1 MEDDILKSL
10 LEKYLSGTATEIEQ
24 KELNDW
30 YTGQS
35 NTDAI
40 WESDSDSEE
49 RDVEQ
54 KMRNHIQDHLRSS
67 KRKTFVL
74 NRSFLSKAAAIFLGA
89 ILLLGIYDVAN
100 KKSKPT
106 IKTALVKAP
115 ENFTE
120 NKYITLPDSSTV
132 LLSPGSNI
140 EYKFDGQ
147 TRQLSLVGEAYF
159 DIKHI
164 AAQPFIIHTGKVITT
179 VLGTAFN
186 IKAYK
191 GQDVIV
197 SVTRGKVSVT
207 DTHNKTLAILL
218 PNEQVEYIENKQVA
232 DFHKV
237 KAAEVITWANAD
249 MQLNDMPFKQ
259 VAEKLS
265 RRYSVKI
272 NFKNPELAN
281 CLITGRFNG
290 TESLDKV
297 LQVITETMNYSY
309 KVNGDNITVDGA
321 GCQ

>member
-10 LEKYLSGTATEIEQ
+10 LEKYLLGTATEIER
-24 KELNDW
+24 KKLNDW
-30 YTGQS
+30 YIEQS
-35 NTDAI
+35 NMDAI
-40 WESDSDSEE
+40 WESFSESEE
-49 RDVEQ
+49 QDVEQ
-54 KMRNHIQDHLRSS
+54 KMHNYIHDHLRSP
-67 KRKTFVL
+67 KRKVFL
-74 NRSFLSKAAAIFLGA
+74 LSRSFLSKAAAVFLGA
-89 ILLLGIYDVAN
+89 FLLLGVYYVAN
-100 KKSKPT
+100 KKSNPV
-106 IKTALVKAP
+106 IKAALVNASKK
-115 ENFTE
+115 FHE

-140 EYKFDGQ
+140 EYKFDGK

-164 AAQPFIIHTGKVITT
+164 DAQPFIIHTGKVITT

-191 GQDVIV
+191 GQNVIV

-207 DTHNKTLAILL
+207 DIHSKTLAILL
-218 PNEQVEYIENKQVA
+218 PDEQVEYSEATQA
-232 DFHKV
+232 AGLHKV
-237 KAAEVITWANAD
+237 KAAQVITWANAD

-259 VAEKLS
+259 VAEKLG

-290 TESLDKV
+290 TESLEQV
-297 LQVITETMNYSY
+297 LQIITETMNYSY
-309 KVNGDNITVDGA
+309 KIDGDNITVDGE